1 MTLIEGMNRA
11 VSREE
16 TRSVRVGR
24 VGLGLLGA
32 ALASVFVAA
41 CGPGDDPSTS
51 GASVESTLASG
62 TSAGTTAVSTAP
74 APVVETGLDS
84 VSANARSLVDSWL
97 SAVSESGGAW
107 PGYDLGDI
115 PTVLVSVDVGG
126 RIEAVVAFNHPS
138 PDALGEAILDVEVD
152 GHRVAVVGEPADPER
167 LLSLAPFDFFA
178 DIGGVQTYVLV
189 AQRGEPGREPDAPG
203 FVAMVAHEGFH
214 RYQFDN
220 WAPGAAVQD
229 VEGYD
234 FGAENLE
241 LVLLENRI
249 LVAAY
254 QARTVA
260 ETERLGRQFAA
271 VRAARHERDPRVA
284 LDEEQERMEGSA
296 RWIEHRM
303 GDAIGNTYASTN
315 HTSELGYL
323 DESIGDP
330 GAVLGN
336 VKSFFGFGRFYS
348 SGATVLALL
357 ERIGVA
363 GAEVAERLGDG
374 DAPAQ
379 LLAQRIAPLGDR
391 DHLVAAAWAEHD
403 PDGRL
408 GVAAA
413 ALAELAAGEGETDF
427 GAGAV
432 PEETLGPGFEVSEDQ
447 IACLQDHGLDL
458 SADSVTISDDIAS
471 ACLGDSGS

>member
-1 MTLIEGMNRA
+1 MNHA
-11 VSREE
+11 VNREE
-16 TRSVRVGR
+16 TRLVRAGR

-32 ALASVFVAA
+32 ALASVLIAA
-41 CGPGDDPSTS
+41 CGPGDDLSTS
-51 GASVESTLASG
+51 GASVVSTLASEA
-62 TSAGTTAVSTAP
+62 SAGTTAASTAP
-74 APVVETGLDS
+74 APVVETGLDG
-84 VSANARSLVDSWL
+84 VSAEARSLVDSWL

-126 RIEAVVAFNHPS
+126 SVAAVVAFNHPS
-138 PDALGEAILDVEVD
+138 PSPLGSAILDVEVG

-167 LLSLAPFDFFA
+167 LASMAPFDFFA
-178 DIGGVQTYVLV
+178 DIGGTETFVLV
-189 AQRGEPGREPDAPG
+189 GQRGEPGREPDTPG
-203 FVAMVAHEGFH
+203 FVAMVAHEAFH
-214 RYQFDN
+214 RYQFDH
-220 WAPGAAVQD
+220 WVPGATAQD
-229 VEGYD
+229 VDGYD

-254 QARTVA
+254 QARTVG
-260 ETERLGRQFAA
+260 ETERLARQFAA
-271 VRAARHERDPRVA
+271 VRAARHEREPRVA

-303 GDAIGNTYASTN
+303 GDAIGNTYFSTN

-323 DESIGDP
+323 DESIDNP

-357 ERIGVA
+357 ERLGVA
-363 GAEVAERLGDG
+363 GADVAERLGDG
-374 DAPAQ
+374 DTPAQ

-391 DHLVAAAWAEHD
+391 DDLVAAAWAEHD

-408 GVAAA
+408 GAAA
-413 ALAELAAGEGETDF
+413 AVLAVLAAGEGETDF
-427 GAGAV
+427 GAGDA
-432 PEETLGPGFEVSEDQ
+432 PEETLGPGFEVGDDQ
-447 IACLQDHGLDL
+447 IACLQEHGLDL
-458 SADSVTISDDIAS
+458 SADSVTIPEDIAA
-471 ACLGDSGS
+471 ACFGDPES